1 MLFLN
6 SPKSHHYGNSSTT
19 ICFFLWLLGRVHILT
34 NCEENPVR
42 AGALLHPVQ
51 LSSINTCTAP
61 VPWPVQPK
69 FPSQSCLGLFSGF
82 SRPNAESSFAGQ
94 HDEDTEQCL
103 PVFLFHWYLGWGGE
117 HIHRGLAA
125 GSAELCAPHPF
136 ALSPFFSQFCWPPA
150 IPITY
155 FHTGLKTWPSPIWG
169 CEMKLLI
176 MAPIALVSCFA

>member
-69 FPSQSCLGLFSGF
+69 FPSQSCLGLLSGF
-82 SRPNAESSFAGQ
+82 MRPNAEFCLQLCRAAWWRHWAVSACFSFSLVFGMRWRTHPQ
-94 HDEDTEQCL
+94 RTSCWQCRAL
-103 PVFLFHWYLGWGGE
+103 CTPSFCSFSLLFPVLFTTCHSHHIFSHWSENL
-117 HIHRGLAA
+117 
-125 GSAELCAPHPF
+125 
-136 ALSPFFSQFCWPPA
+136 
-150 IPITY
+150 T
-155 FHTGLKTWPSPIWG
+155 
-169 CEMKLLI
+169 
-176 MAPIALVSCFA
+176 